1 MLSNLTNPN
10 LSFYRSLALV
20 TLALRLET
28 TLLFSFKK
36 KSIAART
43 FFPLALAFTDVTDQ
57 VSFNN
62 VKTWITEIERY
73 ASNSVKKLLVG
84 NKADLTS
91 RRTVDKTSAEGFA
104 KILEM
109 PYIETSAKM
118 SENVESAFVAMAREI
133 KKQFADY
140 PEEVTARDTDGS
152 IFIQGTPVTATRG
165 TTTSSS
171 SSCCGAS
178 SSS

>member
-1 MLSNLTNPN
+1 MTPDHFHSH
-10 LSFYRSLALV
+10 
-20 TLALRLET
+20 
-28 TLLFSFKK
+28 FS
-36 KSIAART
+36 AHV
-43 FFPLALAFTDVTDQ
+43 DVTDQ

-104 KILEM
+104 KLLEM

-118 SENVESAFVAMAREI
+118 SENVEAAFIAMAREI
-133 KKQFADY
+133 KKQFAEY

-152 IFIQGTPVTATRG
+152 IFIQGTPVTATR
-165 TTTSSS
+165 TATSSS
-171 SSCCGAS
+171 SPCCGGGGGS
-178 SSS
+178 S

>member
-1 MLSNLTNPN
+1 MALPI
-10 LSFYRSLALV
+10 FMRS
-20 TLALRLET
+20 
-28 TLLFSFKK
+28 
-36 KSIAART
+36 
-43 FFPLALAFTDVTDQ
+43 TDVTDQ

-73 ASNSVKKLLVG
+73 ASTSVKKLLVG

-118 SENVESAFVAMAREI
+118 SENVEAAFVAMAREI
-133 KKQFADY
+133 KKQFNDY

-152 IFIQGTPVTATRG
+152 IFIQGTPVTATR
-165 TTTSSS
+165 TTASS
-171 SSCCGAS
+171 SSCCGGGSNS
-178 SSS
+178 SS